1 MKKQA
6 CVSKEVL
13 TISYLHSYHIFYDLI
28 ASYVQNELKVDKV
41 GLLGCESLESLLK
54 AVSQHKVDIV
64 LIHSNNLLD
73 GQCQHGEIRKA
84 LTSLTE
90 EENVRTIF
98 IAENLKSIVLKK
110 IIALGIDAIISTR
123 DKPQELM
130 AAITGEHPDVEC
142 YLSQNI
148 KEEVKESCRALTEK
162 EWEVVSLIHQGYS
175 LTEIASKK
183 FRAMSTVSTQ
193 KRNAMNKLHLKNE
206 GELLRFLHQNTIF

>member
-6 CVSKEVL
+6 SALKKVL
-13 TISYLHSYHIFYDLI
+13 TIAYLNSYHIFYDLI
-28 ASYVQNELKVDKV
+28 ASYIQHELSADKV
-41 GLLGCESLESLLK
+41 ELLRCESLNSLRI
-54 AVSQHKVDIV
+54 AVSQQKVDIV

-73 GQCQHGEIRKA
+73 GQCQRVEIRKA
-84 LTSLTE
+84 LTSLSN

-98 IAENLKSIVLKK
+98 IAENIKSLVLKK
-110 IIALGIDAIISTR
+110 IIALGVNAIVSTS
-123 DKPQELM
+123 DTPQELM
-130 AAITGEHPDVEC
+130 TAISGEHTEDEC
-142 YLSQNI
+142 YLSHKI
-148 KEEVKESCRALTEK
+148 KGEVKQSCRSLTEK
-162 EWEVVSLIHQGYS
+162 EWEVVNLINQGYS